1 MFSTLSEAAET
12 FDVHG
17 LGVTVGGDWPEVV
30 EALRRDFAWWSS
42 DIAVPAQVKVEIRR
56 RAPDYAPYA
65 SLPAVAVTER
75 NVVYAYGDERV
86 VDYGGRALSIQSGKR
101 LVVESQDGY
110 TARRAA
116 FDFVLGAIG
125 RHVDRIGLPRVHG
138 LGLVGAQGGVLVMI
152 PSGGGKT
159 TLALRAIQEPGV
171 GLLSEGSPLLD
182 ADGRLHPF
190 PLPLWVRTTSAEAAW
205 LPEAHV
211 RRLDGIEPDPL
222 ILELPAF
229 SDRVPVEPARL
240 SHIVLGRRS
249 LAEESRLER
258 LSRRAATRPLLR
270 ESVFGLGFFQG
281 LELVA
286 RGKLPVSI
294 GTTAVRGRRCF
305 TALRHAQVWGLTLG
319 RDKER
324 NWRTLEQLLSA

>member
-1 MFSTLSEAAET
+1 MPLSEAAET
-12 FDVHG
+12 FVVHG
-17 LGVTVGGDWPEVV
+17 LGVRVGGDWPEVV
-30 EALRRDFAWWSS
+30 EALRRDFAWWAADS
-42 DIAVPAQVKVEIRR
+42 DAPAQIEVEIRR
-56 RAPDYAPYA
+56 RAPDYSPYA

-75 NVVYAYGDERV
+75 NVVYAQGVERV
-86 VDYGGRALSIQSGKR
+86 ADYGGRALSVQRGGR
-101 LVVESQDGY
+101 LVVESEDGY

-125 RHVDRIGLPRVHG
+125 RHVDRIGLPRVQG

-159 TLALRAIQEPGV
+159 TLALRALREPSI

-182 ADGRLHPF
+182 AHGLLHPF
-190 PLPLWVRTTSAEAAW
+190 PLPLWVRTTSPEAAA
-205 LPEAHV
+205 LPEQHV

-229 SDRVPVEPARL
+229 RDRVPDEPAPLR
-240 SHIVLGRRS
+240 HIVLGRRS
-249 LAEESRLER
+249 LGEESSLEP
-258 LSRRAATRPLLR
+258 LPRRAATRPLMR
-270 ESVFGLGFFQG
+270 ESVLGLGFFQG

-286 RGKLPVSI
+286 RGKLPVPI
-294 GTTAVRGRRCF
+294 GTTAVRGRRCLR
-305 TALRHAQVWGLTLG
+305 ALRHAQVWGLTLG

-324 NWRTLEQLLSA
+324 NWHTLEQLLIP